1 MGPIPEIKRPQAR
14 KQLQIINYLSFNLYY
29 AFSGGFVQMDKG
41 GQQIYII
48 DPRKEQTKGRDV
60 LSMNIAA
67 AKAVANIVKST
78 LGPRGMD
85 KMLVNPLGDITITN
99 DGATILHDI
108 SIEHPTA
115 KMLVEVAKSLESS
128 AGDGTTS
135 AVVFTGALLEKAEG
149 LIENGVHPS
158 VVVKGYRLAAEKAV
172 EILEDLAVTA
182 GEGDRDLL
190 VKTARTSITGKAS
203 EKYSR
208 LISELCVDAVL
219 AIHEDG
225 KADLKHIILTKDI
238 GRRVE
243 DTEYVEGVVLDKVA
257 LDKNFSLKVVNPNIA
272 LIDAPMETEKT
283 ANKAKLQISAV
294 SDIENFLK
302 QEDAALFEMADHI
315 IRAGANAVFC
325 SKGMDDKVAA
335 YLQSRGIYATRRVKN
350 DDMQHLA
357 DATGGRPVRNIKEL
371 TEKELGH
378 AGLLEQDRDDD
389 QGKTYLRDCKGAK
402 SVSIV
407 LRGGTEHVVD
417 NLERAID
424 DALRVVKCVVE
435 DGKVVAGGGASE
447 MAVALSLRSYASS
460 VGGRE
465 QMAITAFAEA
475 LEEIPRTIA
484 RNAGLD
490 AIDTILNLR
499 AKHVEN
505 KNAGLNILTGAA
517 EDMLEKGVVDPLRV
531 KVNSIKAGSETAA
544 MVLRVDSMLRAQS
557 SSMQDV
563 KPEHMASTYDG
574 MSAPGLNMRR

>member
-1 MGPIPEIKRPQAR
+1 
-14 KQLQIINYLSFNLYY
+14 
-29 AFSGGFVQMDKG
+29 MDTG
-41 GQQIYII
+41 GQPIFII
-48 DPRKEQTKGRDV
+48 DPNKEQTKGKDA

-99 DGATILHDI
+99 DGATILHDM

-115 KMLVEVAKSLESS
+115 KMIVEVAQSLESS

-149 LIENGVHPS
+149 LIERGVHPA

-172 EILEDLAVTA
+172 EVFENLAIPA
-182 GEGDRDLL
+182 GEEDRELL
-190 VKTARTSITGKAS
+190 IKTARTSITGKAS

-208 LISELCVDAVL
+208 LVAELCVAAVL
-219 AIHEDG
+219 AIHEKG

-238 GRRVE
+238 GGTVE
-243 DTEYVEGVVLDKVA
+243 ETEFVEGVVIDKVA
-257 LDKNFSLKVVNPNIA
+257 LEKNFPLRIVNPNIA
-272 LIDAPMETEKT
+272 LIDTPLETGKT
-283 ANKAKLQISAV
+283 ANKAKLQISTV
-294 SDIENFLK
+294 SDIENFVK
-302 QEDAALFEMADHI
+302 QEDAALFEMADYI

-378 AGLLEQDRDDD
+378 AGLLEQDRDED
-389 QGKTYLRDCKGAK
+389 QGKTYLRGCKGAK

-417 NLERAID
+417 NLERAVD
-424 DALRVVKCVVE
+424 DALRVAKCVVE

-447 MAVALSLRSYASS
+447 MEVALSIRSYASS

-490 AIDTILNLR
+490 AINSILNLR
-499 AKHVEN
+499 AKHAEN
-505 KNAGLNILTGAA
+505 KNAGLNIQTGAA
-517 EDMLEKGVVDPLRV
+517 EDMLEEGIVDPLRV
-531 KVNSIKAGSETAA
+531 KVNSIKAGSEAA
-544 MVLRVDSMLRAQS
+544 TMVLRVDSMLRAQS
-557 SSMQDV
+557 AEMQDV
-563 KPEHMASTYDG
+563 KPEHMASTYEG
-574 MSAPGLNMRR
+574 MSAPALNMRR

>member
-1 MGPIPEIKRPQAR
+1 
-14 KQLQIINYLSFNLYY
+14 
-29 AFSGGFVQMDKG
+29 MDKG

-85 KMLVNPLGDITITN
+85 KMLVNPLGDVTITN
-99 DGATILHDI
+99 DGATILHDM

-149 LIENGVHPS
+149 LIERGVHPS
-158 VVVKGYRLAAEKAV
+158 VVVKGYRLAADKAV

-182 GEGDRDLL
+182 GEGDRELL
-190 VKTARTSITGKAS
+190 IKTARTSITGKAS
-203 EKYSR
+203 EKYNR
-208 LISELCVDAVL
+208 LIAELCVDAVL
-219 AIHEDG
+219 AIHEEG
-225 KADLKHIILTKDI
+225 KADLKNIILTKDI
-238 GRRVE
+238 GGLVE
-243 DTEYVEGVVLDKVA
+243 KTEFVEGVVIDKVA
-257 LDKNFSLKVVNPNIA
+257 LDKNFPFRIVNPNIA

-302 QEDAALFEMADHI
+302 QEDAALFEMADYI

-378 AGLLEQDRDDD
+378 AGLLEQDRDGD

-460 VGGRE
+460 IGGRE

-490 AIDTILNLR
+490 AINTILNLR
-499 AKHVEN
+499 AKHAEN

-557 SSMQDV
+557 ASMQDV
-563 KPEHMASTYDG
+563 RPEHMASTYDG
-574 MSAPGLNMRR
+574 MSAPALNMRR

>member
-1 MGPIPEIKRPQAR
+1 
-14 KQLQIINYLSFNLYY
+14 
-29 AFSGGFVQMDKG
+29 MDKG
-41 GQQIYII
+41 GQPIFII
-48 DPRKEQTKGRDV
+48 DPRKEQTKGRDT

-67 AKAVANIVKST
+67 AKAVATIVKST

-99 DGATILHDI
+99 DGATILHDMD
-108 SIEHPTA
+108 IEHPTA
-115 KMLVEVAKSLESS
+115 KMIVEVAQSLENS

-135 AVVFTGALLEKAEG
+135 AVVFTGALLEKAEA
-149 LIENGVHPS
+149 LIEKGVHPA

-172 EILEDLAVTA
+172 EMFENLAVSA
-182 GEGDRDLL
+182 GEEDRDLL

-203 EKYSR
+203 EKYNR
-208 LISELCVDAVL
+208 LIADLCVSAVL
-219 AIHEDG
+219 AIHEEG
-225 KADLKHIILTKDI
+225 KADLKHIILSKDV
-238 GRRVE
+238 GGRVE
-243 DTEYVEGVVLDKVA
+243 DTEYVEGVVIDKVA
-257 LDKNFSLKVVNPNIA
+257 LEKNFPLKVVNPNIA
-272 LIDAPMETEKT
+272 LIDAPMETAKT
-283 ANKAKLQISAV
+283 ANKAKLQISTV
-294 SDIENFLK
+294 SDIENFVK
-302 QEDAALFEMADHI
+302 QEDAALFEMADYI

-325 SKGMDDKVAA
+325 SKGMDDKIAA

-424 DALRVVKCVVE
+424 DALKVVKCVVE

-447 MAVALSLRSYASS
+447 MEVALSIRSYASS
-460 VGGRE
+460 IGGRE

-490 AIDTILNLR
+490 TIDSILNLR
-499 AKHVEN
+499 AKHAEN
-505 KNAGLNILTGAA
+505 KNAGLNTQTGAA

-531 KVNSIKAGSETAA
+531 KVNTVKAGSEAAA
-544 MVLRVDSMLRAQS
+544 MVLRVDSMLRAQRS
-557 SSMQDV
+557 DMQNV

-574 MSAPGLNMRR
+574 MSAPALNMRR

>member
-1 MGPIPEIKRPQAR
+1 
-14 KQLQIINYLSFNLYY
+14 
-29 AFSGGFVQMDKG
+29 MDKG
-41 GQQIYII
+41 GQPIYII
-48 DPRKEQTKGRDV
+48 DPRKEQTKGRDA

-99 DGATILHDI
+99 DGATILHDM

-115 KMLVEVAKSLESS
+115 KMIVEVAQSLESS

-149 LIENGVHPS
+149 LIERGVHPS

-172 EILEDLAVTA
+172 EVFENLAISA
-182 GEGDRDLL
+182 GENDRELL
-190 VKTARTSITGKAS
+190 IKTARTSITGKAS
-203 EKYSR
+203 EKYNR
-208 LISELCVDAVL
+208 LIAELCVDAVL
-219 AIHEDG
+219 AIHEEG
-225 KADLKHIILTKDI
+225 KADLKNIILTKDI
-238 GRRVE
+238 GGLVE
-243 DTEYVEGVVLDKVA
+243 KTEFVEGVVLDKVA
-257 LDKNFSLKVVNPNIA
+257 LDKNFPLKIVNPNIA
-272 LIDAPMETEKT
+272 LIDAPMETGKT
-283 ANKAKLQISAV
+283 ANKSKLQISNV
-294 SDIENFLK
+294 SDIENFVK
-302 QEDAALFEMADHI
+302 QEDASLYEIADYI

-325 SKGMDDKVAA
+325 SKGMDDKIAA

-447 MAVALSLRSYASS
+447 MEVALSLRSYASS
-460 VGGRE
+460 IGGRE

-490 AIDTILNLR
+490 SINSILNLR
-499 AKHVEN
+499 AKHAEN
-505 KNAGLNILTGAA
+505 KNAGLNIQTGAA

-531 KVNSIKAGSETAA
+531 KVNSIKAGSEAAA

-557 SSMQDV
+557 SSMQEV
-563 KPEHMASTYDG
+563 RPEHMASTYEG
-574 MSAPGLNMRR
+574 MSAPALNMRR

>member
-1 MGPIPEIKRPQAR
+1 
-14 KQLQIINYLSFNLYY
+14 
-29 AFSGGFVQMDKG
+29 MDKG
-41 GQQIYII
+41 GQQIFII
-48 DPRKEQTKGRDV
+48 DPRKEQTKGKDV

-67 AKAVANIVKST
+67 AKAVATIVKST

-99 DGATILHDI
+99 DGATILHDM

-115 KMLVEVAKSLESS
+115 KMLVEVAQSLESS

-149 LIENGVHPS
+149 IIEKGIHPS
-158 VVVKGYRLAAEKAV
+158 VVVKGYKLAAEKAV
-172 EILEDLAVTA
+172 EILETLAVTA
-182 GEGDRDLL
+182 GEEDRELL
-190 VKTARTSITGKAS
+190 IKTARTSITGKAS
-203 EKYSR
+203 EKYNR
-208 LISELCVDAVL
+208 LIAELCVDAVL
-219 AIHEDG
+219 AIHEEG
-225 KADLKHIILTKDI
+225 KANLKNIILSKDI
-238 GRRVE
+238 GGLVE
-243 DTEYVEGVVLDKVA
+243 KTEFVEGVVIDKVA
-257 LDKNFSLKVVNPNIA
+257 LDKNFSLRIVNPNIA

-283 ANKAKLQISAV
+283 ANKAKLQISNV
-294 SDIENFLK
+294 SDIENFVK
-302 QEDAALFEMADHI
+302 QEDAALLEMADYI

-325 SKGMDDKVAA
+325 SKGMDDKIAA

-378 AGLLEQDRDDD
+378 AGLLEQDRDGD

-424 DALRVVKCVVE
+424 DALKVVKCVVE

-447 MAVALSLRSYASS
+447 MEVALLLRSYASS
-460 VGGRE
+460 IGGRE
-465 QMAITAFAEA
+465 QTAITAFAEA

-490 AIDTILNLR
+490 TIDTILTLR
-499 AKHVEN
+499 AKHAEN

-563 KPEHMASTYDG
+563 RPEHMASTYEG
-574 MSAPGLNMRR
+574 MSAPALNMRR

>member
-1 MGPIPEIKRPQAR
+1 
-14 KQLQIINYLSFNLYY
+14 
-29 AFSGGFVQMDKG
+29 MDKG
-41 GQQIYII
+41 GQQIFII
-48 DPRKEQTKGRDV
+48 DPRKEQTKGKDV

-67 AKAVANIVKST
+67 AKAVATIVKST

-99 DGATILHDI
+99 DGATILHDM

-115 KMLVEVAKSLESS
+115 KMLVEVAQSLESS

-149 LIENGVHPS
+149 IIERGIHPS
-158 VVVKGYRLAAEKAV
+158 VVVKGYKLAAEKAV
-172 EILEDLAVTA
+172 EILENLAVTA
-182 GEGDRDLL
+182 GEEDRELL
-190 VKTARTSITGKAS
+190 IKTARTSITGKAS
-203 EKYSR
+203 EKYNR
-208 LISELCVDAVL
+208 LIAELCVDAVL

-225 KADLKHIILTKDI
+225 KADLKNIILSKDI
-238 GRRVE
+238 GGLVE
-243 DTEYVEGVVLDKVA
+243 KTEFVEGVVIDKVA
-257 LDKNFSLKVVNPNIA
+257 LDKNFSLRIVNPNIA

-283 ANKAKLQISAV
+283 ANKAKLQISNV
-294 SDIENFLK
+294 SDIENFVK
-302 QEDAALFEMADHI
+302 QEDAALLEMADYI

-378 AGLLEQDRDDD
+378 AGLLEQDRDGD

-424 DALRVVKCVVE
+424 DALKVVKCVVE

-447 MAVALSLRSYASS
+447 MEVALLLRSYASS
-460 VGGRE
+460 IGGRE
-465 QMAITAFAEA
+465 QTAITAFAEA

-490 AIDTILNLR
+490 TIDTILNLR
-499 AKHVEN
+499 AKHAEN

-563 KPEHMASTYDG
+563 RPEHMASTYDG
-574 MSAPGLNMRR
+574 MSAPALNMRR

>member
-1 MGPIPEIKRPQAR
+1 
-14 KQLQIINYLSFNLYY
+14 
-29 AFSGGFVQMDKG
+29 MDKS
-41 GQQIYII
+41 GQPIFII

-99 DGATILHDI
+99 DGATILHDMD
-108 SIEHPTA
+108 IEHPTA
-115 KMLVEVAKSLESS
+115 KMIVEVAQSLESS

-149 LIENGVHPS
+149 LIEKGVHPA
-158 VVVKGYRLAAEKAV
+158 VIVKGYRLAAEKAV
-172 EILEDLAVTA
+172 EVFENLAVPA
-182 GEGDRDLL
+182 EDRELL
-190 VKTARTSITGKAS
+190 IKAARTSITGKAS
-203 EKYSR
+203 EKYSN
-208 LISELCVDAVL
+208 LIAEICVDAVL

-225 KADLKHIILTKDI
+225 KADLKNVIITKDI
-238 GRRVE
+238 GGLVE
-243 DTEYVEGVVLDKVA
+243 DSEYVEGIVIDKVA
-257 LDKNFSLKVVNPNIA
+257 LDKNSPLKIVNPRIA
-272 LIDAPMETEKT
+272 LIDAPMETGKT
-283 ANKAKLQISAV
+283 ANKAKLQISTV
-294 SDIENFLK
+294 SDIEGFVK
-302 QEDAALFEMADHI
+302 QEEAALFEMADYV

-325 SKGMDDKVAA
+325 SKGMDDKIAA

-350 DDMQHLA
+350 EDMQHLA

-378 AGLLEQDRDDD
+378 AGLLEQDRNDD

-424 DALRVVKCVVE
+424 DALRVAKCVVE
-435 DGKVVAGGGASE
+435 DGKIVAGGGASE
-447 MAVALSLRSYASS
+447 MEVAVSLRSYASGI
-460 VGGRE
+460 GGRE

-490 AIDTILNLR
+490 TINSILNLR
-499 AKHVEN
+499 AKHADN
-505 KNAGLNILTGAA
+505 KNAGLNIQTGAA
-517 EDMLEKGVVDPLRV
+517 EDMLEKGIIDPLRV
-531 KVNSIKAGSETAA
+531 KVNSIKAGSEAAA
-544 MVLRVDSMLRAQS
+544 MVLRVDSMLRAQRTD
-557 SSMQDV
+557 MQDV
-563 KPEHMASTYDG
+563 RPEHRASTYEG
-574 MSAPGLNMRR
+574 MSAPALNMRR